1 MQIMNKRIVLLAI
14 CAAFTTSLIS
24 CGDSNEPVT
33 TNNNSGDET
42 VSSAET
48 ADPTTTPRRLRI
60 STRVVL
66 IAYSMASDWKL
77 NTLSPTYTPRK

>member
-1 MQIMNKRIVLLAI
+1 MQIMNKRIVLLTI

-33 TNNNSGDET
+33 TNNNSGGET

-48 ADPTTTPRRLRI
+48 ADPTTTPPEATDKYAGRTYRI
-60 STRVVL
+60 FNGFGLETR
-66 IAYSMASDWKL
+66 AC
-77 NTLSPTYTPRK
+77 